1 MRKQKDISHSGD
13 DSIQEDI
20 GMVRKNFEAPSK
32 SNADTAT
39 DMLAGN
45 DPNEDPLVKV
55 ARLAG
60 SGH

>member
-1 MRKQKDISHSGD
+1 M
-13 DSIQEDI
+13 
-20 GMVRKNFEAPSK
+20 GMVRKNFEARSK